1 MGTMLYPGGA
11 AFRVW
16 APFAPAIFVAGT
28 FNQWN
33 ATANPFASEGNGYWS
48 VDVPGAGIGDEYQF
62 VIPDGGNGIWHKN
75 PYASEVVNSSGNAI
89 IHDPNFDWTG
99 DNFMMP
105 PWNELVIYEMHVG
118 TFADVAGGGPGTFET
133 VIPKL
138 AYLADLGINAIEIM
152 PVAEFPMSLSWG
164 YNPAEPFSVETAI
177 GGPRG
182 LHEFVKA
189 AHAHGIAVLLD
200 VVYNH
205 FGPGDLDLWRFDGWS
220 SSDHNGGIY
229 FYDNARAH
237 TPWGDTR
244 PDYGRPEVR
253 QYIRDNALFWLDK
266 YRLDGLR
273 FDSVINIR
281 NRNGNNNDPAN
292 DLADGWSLLQ
302 WVNDEI
308 RGRRAV
314 EDHDRRGPAEQRLD
328 HPRHGRWR
336 RWLRLAMGRGIRPSD
351 PRRDHRRQRRRSRHE
366 SREPGARSSLRRRCG
381 PAGHLHR
388 VTRRSGQRSFEGA
401 GGNLARRCRQLVLAQ
416 ALDPRRRDGVY
427 RSRHPDDLPG
437 PGVPRGHVLSG
448 QCPAGLDE
456 ADDLRG
462 HPRALP
468 RSDSAPPQ
476 LVQSDA
482 RSRRPAAQRPPCQ
495 QRRQGSRLSS
505 LGRWR
510 AGRRCRGGGEFRQPQ
525 LRRVRRS
532 GSHARDSGACVSTA
546 IGRGTARTSA
556 IIRVTTRS
564 RAAIRWTTCRS
575 EPRSAL
581 ARTPFLSCPRTAE
594 ALLQPFG
601 TCARKRRGLSTRTRR
616 SVASSTPAF
625 RSIGPN
631 TVAVCATPGPPFF
644 FKARPVLKS
653 DDNSS

>member
-1 MGTMLYPGGA
+1 MAGPPTPSSRTGMGTILYPGGA

-16 APFAPAIFVAGT
+16 APFAPAVFVAGT
-28 FNQWN
+28 FNQWS

-48 VDVPGAGIGDEYQF
+48 VEVPGAGVGDEYQF

-99 DNFMMP
+99 DDFVMP

-118 TFADVAGGGPGTFET
+118 TFVDVAGCGPGTFET

-164 YNPAEPFSVETAI
+164 YNPAQPFSVETAI

-189 AHAHGIAVLLD
+189 AHAHGIGVLLD

-273 FDSVINIR
+273 FDQVINIR

-292 DLADGWSLLQ
+292 DIADGWSLLQ
-302 WVNDEI
+302 WINDEI
-308 RGRRAV
+308 RGAAAL

-328 HPRHGRWR
+328 HPRHGRGR
-336 RWLRLAMGRGIRPSD
+336 RRLRLAMGRGIRPSD
-351 PRRDHRRQRRRSRHE
+351 PRRDHHRQRRRPRHGIRERGASFTATTATRSARVIYTE
-366 SREPGARSSLRRRCG
+366 SHDEVAN
-381 PAGHLHR
+381 GHA
-388 VTRRSGQRSFEGA
+388 GA
-401 GGNLARRCRQLVLAQ
+401 GGDLAGQRRQLVLAQ
-416 ALDPRRRDGVY
+416 ALDAGAAMVFTAPGIPMIFQGQEFLEDSTFRTASRSTGRSARPTPASTLLYRDLIRLRRNWFNQTRGLRGQHSTSITSTTPTRCSPFTAGTMAARATMWSWWRTSPIAATTATRWVFRARAVARAFQQRLARLQRGLRQPAWLRHGRGRPSDGQHAVP
-427 RSRHPDDLPG
+427 SHGRHRPVHCSCPVPG
-437 PGVPRGHVLSG
+437 PLRIYFNLSG
-448 QCPAGLDE
+448 RK
-456 ADDLRG
+456 RG
-462 HPRALP
+462 T
-468 RSDSAPPQ
+468 
-476 LVQSDA
+476 
-482 RSRRPAAQRPPCQ
+482 
-495 QRRQGSRLSS
+495 
-505 LGRWR
+505 
-510 AGRRCRGGGEFRQPQ
+510 GGG
-525 LRRVRRS
+525 
-532 GSHARDSGACVSTA
+532 C
-546 IGRGTARTSA
+546 
-556 IIRVTTRS
+556 
-564 RAAIRWTTCRS
+564 
-575 EPRSAL
+575 
-581 ARTPFLSCPRTAE
+581 
-594 ALLQPFG
+594 
-601 TCARKRRGLSTRTRR
+601 RRGCAA
-616 SVASSTPAF
+616 ASL
-625 RSIGPN
+625 R
-631 TVAVCATPGPPFF
+631 
-644 FKARPVLKS
+644 
-653 DDNSS
+653 